1 VNPGC
6 PYVRKHYDSANMQGT
21 QKSALERG
29 VAWLAINTTT
39 DGHADYL
46 APAAMARWMQQHGAA
61 PTATLMDTDGT
72 IGRLYGARTTPQ
84 MVVIDPAGR
93 IVYTGA
99 IDSIPSANAADIKA
113 ATNHVRQALAEVLAG
128 KAVSV
133 PATRPYGCSVK
144 YAPA

>member
-1 VNPGC
+1 
-6 PYVRKHYDSANMQGT
+6 
-21 QKSALERG
+21 
-29 VAWLAINTTT
+29 
-39 DGHADYL
+39 
-46 APAAMARWMQQHGAA
+46 
-61 PTATLMDTDGT
+61 MDTDGT